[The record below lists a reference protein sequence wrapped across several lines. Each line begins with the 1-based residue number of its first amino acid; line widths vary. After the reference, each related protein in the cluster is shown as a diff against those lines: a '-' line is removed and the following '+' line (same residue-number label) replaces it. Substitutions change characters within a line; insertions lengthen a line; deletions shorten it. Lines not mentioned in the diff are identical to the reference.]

1 MDKRSVLMIG
11 FAVAA
16 VCLSGCAAVKRG
28 HQRDVDFARFVRW
41 LPGSYDNS
49 AQAKSDVE
57 KGVRPPHDA
66 VELVVIPLESVAVGQ
81 NAFYVQET
89 AADNGLR
96 VLSQRVLIFTETEK
110 GFVEQLNAITE
121 PMRWRDGQH
130 EPDMFQGMTK
140 RDLKPAVGCELLW
153 NPVEKP
159 VVKGA
164 KKLSKEEAEKAA
176 QVTRFVGKSDPKH
189 CETTSH
195 AVMGLVQVE
204 YRGELSSNEFFMA
217 ELQYDPD
224 GNVIQG
230 SKDEPFYRFRRVGK

>member
-1 MDKRSVLMIG
+1 MDKRSIFMIG
-11 FAVAA
+11 LAVAA
-16 VCLSGCAAVKRG
+16 VCLSGCAAVIRG

-81 NAFYVQET
+81 SAFYVQET
-89 AADNGLR
+89 AADNNLR
-96 VLSQRVLIFTETEK
+96 VLSQRVLVFTETEK
-110 GFVEQLNAITE
+110 GFVEQVNALTE

-130 EPDMFQGMTK
+130 EPAMFQGMTK
-140 RDLKPAVGCELLW
+140 RDLKPADE
-153 NPVEKP
+153 
-159 VVKGA
+159 GA
-164 KKLSKEEAEKAA
+164 KKLGKEEAEKAA

-204 YRGELSSNEFFMA
+204 YRGELSANEFFMA

-230 SKDEPFYRFRRVGK
+230 SKDEPFYRFRRVGN